1 MTGTETLDVRVGV
14 DLVQVS
20 RVRRL
25 LVEQPAAQAEL
36 FTPRELAACGT
47 KRSRFARLAARF
59 AAKEAVLKAFG
70 TGLGPRMRWHD
81 VEIVNEP
88 YGRPRVLLHGERVRS
103 LAQRMTGSPEISMSH
118 TGDVALAHAVIVMR
132 PASPWQPQ
140 PTDRESH
147 ALSPD

>member
-1 MTGTETLDVRVGV
+1 MGV

-20 RVRRL
+20 RMRRL
-25 LVEQPAAQAEL
+25 LDEQPAAQAEL

-47 KRSRFARLAARF
+47 ARSRYARLAARF

-70 TGLGPRMRWHD
+70 TGLGPRMAWHD

-88 YGRPRVLLHGERVRS
+88 WGRPVVILHGERMRS
-103 LAQRMTGSPEISMSH
+103 LADRLTGAPEISMSH

-132 PASPWQPQ
+132 PRPVAARPS
-140 PTDRESH
+140 R
-147 ALSPD
+147 